1 MFRNDIYSL
10 KHAYRILES
19 WLNRMHPPYDELRWY
34 EGVSKYISK
43 FDVIVVQSN
52 WKKNINDVS
61 MKIRPEIAALIE
73 RDYIVL
79 GKKYDMDNILEYI
92 DMFDQA
98 QCFDEYFHR
107 K

>member
-1 MFRNDIYSL
+1 
-10 KHAYRILES
+10 
-19 WLNRMHPPYDELRWY
+19 
-34 EGVSKYISK
+34 
-43 FDVIVVQSN
+43 
-52 WKKNINDVS
+52 

-79 GKKYDMDNILEYI
+79 GKKYDMDDILEYI